1 MDLTTTDEGRSLS
14 TYGPAGRWLLS
25 LLLRSWVPGH
35 MGIPGR
41 YPRAYDGVRAA
52 SLGATRREKR
62 IVYVRCPGL
71 PPGGR
76 SMGNNTPLSDAQ
88 ALTALGTL
96 WYHRRTGKFTCCP
109 QQPLQSP
116 SSWLDARRSRV
127 SYSTYRVAGCSP
139 DMEGSGGRSSRSHI
153 GVDTLVDCVWD
164 TDCNNT
170 RAFSGST
177 AKT

>member
-1 MDLTTTDEGRSLS
+1 MCCALWRSLPVS
-14 TYGPAGRWLLS
+14 ISDPGVLIAIAPGPEWILPPQTKVGVYRLNPAGRWLLS

-116 SSWLDARRSRV
+116 SSWLDARRSHVLYSASSDGGGSVRQWGNRGV
-127 SYSTYRVAGCSP
+127 STG
-139 DMEGSGGRSSRSHI
+139 
-153 GVDTLVDCVWD
+153 
-164 TDCNNT
+164 
-170 RAFSGST
+170 
-177 AKT
+177 